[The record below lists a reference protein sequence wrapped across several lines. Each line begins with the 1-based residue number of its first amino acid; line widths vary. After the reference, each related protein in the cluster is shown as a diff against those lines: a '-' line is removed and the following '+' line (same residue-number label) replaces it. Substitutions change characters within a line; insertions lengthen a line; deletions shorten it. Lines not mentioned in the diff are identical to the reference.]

1 MHGITS
7 ASSLELPYTIK
18 RNGDNSSLKDGNKAK
33 KPLSP
38 PPSAAAAAAA
48 ASSTAASGPKK
59 KSTSASKNKSSGWY
73 ARRC

>member
-1 MHGITS
+1 VHGITS

-48 ASSTAASGPKK
+48 SSTAASGPKK

>member
-48 ASSTAASGPKK
+48 SSTAASGPKK